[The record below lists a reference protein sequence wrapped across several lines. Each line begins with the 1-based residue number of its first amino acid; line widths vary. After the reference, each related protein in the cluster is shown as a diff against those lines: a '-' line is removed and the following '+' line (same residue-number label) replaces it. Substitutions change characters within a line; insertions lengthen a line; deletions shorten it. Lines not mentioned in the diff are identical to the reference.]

1 MPKYCGRPEKEYLT
15 QLGIAVECFQE
26 KLILKETEFS
36 HKGKKKRNI
45 LEAEG
50 ITCAKAYCMDIRGD

>member
-36 HKGKKKRNI
+36 HKGKKKEKYLRGGRNHLCKGI
-45 LEAEG
+45 LHG
-50 ITCAKAYCMDIRGD
+50 H